1 MYLNTVTVLDWDNTL
16 WWDVLLQTKPLTV
29 EDVECHAQI
38 VKELK
43 ERDEHDKIQGR
54 ETTKRSLKSGEP
66 NDPVDVD
73 LSAKRLVLLDH

>member
-1 MYLNTVTVLDWDNTL
+1 MLPEPVMCILF
-16 WWDVLLQTKPLTV
+16 KPFPEHV
-29 EDVECHAQI
+29 ESHVQI